1 MIRPM
6 KRTILNSLL
15 LLAALLVGG
24 ACQNDDMDFGAPAV
38 DAESF
43 NLVTRAEGDVPEGT
57 IAGDDAYNENTV
69 IHARVYFFPANQAET
84 ATSVFE
90 WEVASVPD
98 SKTLSIKVENEMY
111 GQNYDIYVVA
121 NAPTGVAWP
130 EGHTTLA
137 ALKALQFATTWKAG
151 GESSLLMDGLL
162 VNQAVVKGDVAT
174 VDMTRAM
181 AKVTLKVN
189 AVESV
194 EIEGR
199 TYTPDYTHMSVEL
212 VNSVTKTQ
220 LDGEFYPAATD
231 YTGITQEYEAQAG
244 ETGTTYAHAP
254 LYSYPNPAEG
264 AAADRKNTYLT
275 LHLPWRWTT
284 PGEEGGQGSQG
295 TEDYYYTIPVT
306 RDLVANMERN
316 HYYDLSVEVKVLGSL
331 DPNKPV
337 VLTPVIYIK
346 NWFNMELE
354 SSIDKYQYLVLDEDS
369 TTLYNQTTYTNPYES
384 SSPITSVE
392 VVSVKFYDYSEV
404 NFREWTLTAD
414 DRYGP
419 EVGEGWNQ
427 KRDDFN
433 NYHATLDATNE
444 AIVFRHDIDT
454 DIMYSKRE
462 ITIRVTNQD
471 GLSRDWVVTQYP
483 DMYIEGENNNRNG
496 LYNRFVY
503 GVNGDN
509 SVSDDRYNTL
519 GNAND
524 FDNASNKNPNQ
535 YTIYVTALDADS
547 EFAIGDP
554 REASSVDLS
563 YYLGDRDSQG
573 RSLDN
578 YRPTRKE
585 GADAII
591 APAFKIASS
600 WGVVST
606 GEDFRYDN
614 AKRRCASYQE
624 NGFPAGRWRVP
635 TEAEI
640 QYIVNLS
647 REQKIP
653 ELFDGEYYASSGR
666 YYSSGSGNFG
676 TSTGGGLFGVNPSVR
691 CVYDVWYWGEEK
703 VGNAPYTT
711 FIWGDDPLPSSN

>member
-1 MIRPM
+1 M
-6 KRTILNSLL
+6 KRTILNGFLF
-15 LLAALLVGG
+15 LAALLVGG
-24 ACQNDDMDFGAPAV
+24 ACQNDDMEFDAPIV
-38 DAESF
+38 DADSF

-69 IHARVYFFPANQAET
+69 THARVYFFPANQAQT
-84 ATSVFE
+84 AQSVFE
-90 WEVASVPD
+90 WEVSSVTD
-98 SKTLSIKVENEMY
+98 GKTFSIKVDNTMY
-111 GQNYDIYVVA
+111 DQSYDIYVVA
-121 NAPTGVAWP
+121 NAPAGVTWP

-137 ALKALQFATTWKAG
+137 ALKELQFVTTWKAG

-162 VNQAVVKGDVAT
+162 PNQAVIKGEVAT

-189 AVESV
+189 AAESL
-194 EIEGR
+194 EIDNR
-199 TYTPDYTHMSVEL
+199 TYTPDYANMSVEL

-220 LDGEFYPAATD
+220 LDGKFYPAVAD
-231 YTGITQEYEAQAG
+231 YTGITQNYKAQAG

-295 TEDYYYTIPVT
+295 TEDYYYIIPVT

-331 DPNKPV
+331 DPNKAV
-337 VLTPVIYIK
+337 ELTPIIYIR

-354 SSIDKYQYLVLDEDS
+354 SSIDKYQYLVLDEDA
-369 TTLYNQTTYTNPYES
+369 TTLYNQTTYSNPYVT

-392 VVSVKFYDYSEV
+392 VVSVKYYDYSEV
-404 NFREWTLTAD
+404 NFQEVTLTEKD
-414 DRYGP
+414 KDGNRQEDNWDYY
-419 EVGEGWNQ
+419 N
-427 KRDDFN
+427 
-433 NYHATLDATNE
+433 ATLDATNE
-444 AIVFRHDIDT
+444 AIVFRHDINT
-454 DIMYSKRE
+454 DIMYAKRE

-483 DMYIEGENNNRNG
+483 DMYIEGENNSRNG

-503 GVNGDN
+503 GVNGDR
-509 SVSDDRYNTL
+509 SVSDDRRNTL

-524 FDNASNKNPNQ
+524 YEGATNENPNQ

-554 REASSVDLS
+554 REETPVDFS
-563 YYLGDRDSQG
+563 YYLGDKDSQG

-578 YRPTRKE
+578 YRPTREE

-606 GEDFRYDN
+606 SDYFRYDN

-640 QYIVNLS
+640 QYVVNLS

-653 ELFDGEYYASSGR
+653 ELFDGNYYASSGR
-666 YYSSGSGNFG
+666 NYSSSSGNF
-676 TSTGGGLFGVNPSVR
+676 TSSDRSNPSVR

>member
-6 KRTILNSLL
+6 KRTILNGFLF
-15 LLAALLVGG
+15 LAALLVGG
-24 ACQNDDMDFGAPAV
+24 ACQNDDMEFDAPIV
-38 DAESF
+38 DADSF

-69 IHARVYFFPANQAET
+69 THARVYFFPANQAKT
-84 ATSVFE
+84 AQSVFE
-90 WEVASVPD
+90 WEVSSVTD
-98 SKTLSIKVENEMY
+98 GKTLSIKVDNTMY
-111 GQNYDIYVVA
+111 DQSYDIYVVA
-121 NAPTGVAWP
+121 NAPAGVTWP

-137 ALKALQFATTWKAG
+137 ALKELQFATTWKAG

-189 AVESV
+189 AAESL
-194 EIEGR
+194 EIEGI
-199 TYTPDYTHMSVEL
+199 TYTPDYANMDVEL
-212 VNSVTKTQ
+212 INSVTKTQ
-220 LDGEFYPAATD
+220 LDGEFYPATAD
-231 YTGITQEYEAQAG
+231 YMGLTQKYTAQAD

-264 AAADRKNTYLT
+264 ATTDRKNTYLT
-275 LHLPWRWTT
+275 LHLPWQWND
-284 PGEEGGQGSQG
+284 GKSQG
-295 TEDYYYTIPVT
+295 VQHYYYTIPVT

-331 DPNKPV
+331 DPNEAV
-337 VLTPVIYIK
+337 ELTPTIYIR

-369 TTLYNQTTYTNPYES
+369 TTLYNQTTYANPYVT

-433 NYHATLDATNE
+433 NYHASLDATNKT
-444 AIVFRHDIDT
+444 IIFRHDIDT
-454 DIMYSKRE
+454 DIMYAKRE

-483 DMYIEGENNNRNG
+483 DMYIEGESNESRG
-496 LYNRFVY
+496 GYNRFVY
-503 GVNGDN
+503 GVRETSNSGSS
-509 SVSDDRYNTL
+509 SVSDDNGSTRDNNL
-519 GNAND
+519 GGVYGYQNSD
-524 FDNASNKNPNQ
+524 SNRNPNQ
-535 YTIYVTALDADS
+535 YTIYVTALDSDS
-547 EFAIGDP
+547 EYAIGDP
-554 REASSVDLS
+554 RESTFVTA
-563 YYLGDRDSQG
+563 
-573 RSLDN
+573 RSLDLSDKTD
-578 YRPTRKE
+578 YRRTHLQTYSLAR
-585 GADAII
+585 GRDAANII

-600 WGVVST
+600 WGKTLPLSF
-606 GEDFRYDN
+606 EQ
-614 AKRRCASYQE
+614 AEKRCASYQE
-624 NGFPAGRWRVP
+624 NGYPAGRWRIP
-635 TEAEI
+635 TEAEVAYVI
-640 QYIVNLS
+640 KLS
-647 REQKIP
+647 EDGKIP
-653 ELFDGEYYASSGR
+653 QLFDDAYWTSSGTS
-666 YYSSGSGNFG
+666 YG
-676 TSTGGGLFGVNPSVR
+676 TSSQGTAVR
-691 CVYDVWYWGEEK
+691 CVYDVWYWGDQKEGDAANNYESF
-703 VGNAPYTT
+703 Y
-711 FIWGDDPLPSSN
+711 WGSQTPSSN

>member
-1 MIRPM
+1 M
-6 KRTILNSLL
+6 KRTILNGFLF
-15 LLAALLVGG
+15 LAALLVGG
-24 ACQNDDMDFGAPAV
+24 ACQNDDMEFDAPIV
-38 DAESF
+38 DADSF

-69 IHARVYFFPANQAET
+69 THARVYFFPANQAKT
-84 ATSVFE
+84 AQSVFE
-90 WEVASVPD
+90 WEVSSVTD
-98 SKTLSIKVENEMY
+98 GKTLSIKVDNTMY
-111 GQNYDIYVVA
+111 DQSYDIYVVA
-121 NAPTGVAWP
+121 NAPAGVTWP

-137 ALKALQFATTWKAG
+137 ALKELQFATTWKAG

-189 AVESV
+189 AAESL
-194 EIEGR
+194 EIEGI
-199 TYTPDYTHMSVEL
+199 TYTPDYANMDVEL
-212 VNSVTKTQ
+212 INSVTKTQ
-220 LDGEFYPAATD
+220 LDGEFYPATAD
-231 YTGITQEYEAQAG
+231 YMGLTQKYTAQAD

-264 AAADRKNTYLT
+264 ATTDRKNTYLT
-275 LHLPWRWTT
+275 LHLPWQWND
-284 PGEEGGQGSQG
+284 GKSQG
-295 TEDYYYTIPVT
+295 VQHYYYTIPVT

-331 DPNKPV
+331 DPNKAV
-337 VLTPVIYIK
+337 ELTPIIYIR

-354 SSIDKYQYLVLDEDS
+354 SSIDKYQYLVLDEDA
-369 TTLYNQTTYTNPYES
+369 TTLYNQTTYSNPYVT

-392 VVSVKFYDYSEV
+392 VVSVKYYDYSEV
-404 NFREWTLTAD
+404 NFQEVTLTEKD
-414 DRYGP
+414 KDGNRQEDNWDYY
-419 EVGEGWNQ
+419 N
-427 KRDDFN
+427 
-433 NYHATLDATNE
+433 ATLDATNE
-444 AIVFRHDIDT
+444 AIVFRHDINT
-454 DIMYSKRE
+454 DIMYAKRE

-483 DMYIEGENNNRNG
+483 DMYIEGENNSRNG

-503 GVNGDN
+503 GVNGDR
-509 SVSDDRYNTL
+509 SVSDDRRNTL

-524 FDNASNKNPNQ
+524 YEGATNENPNQ

-554 REASSVDLS
+554 REETPVDFS
-563 YYLGDRDSQG
+563 YYLGDKDSQG

-578 YRPTRKE
+578 YRPTREE

-606 GEDFRYDN
+606 SDYFRYDN

-640 QYIVNLS
+640 QYVVNLS

-653 ELFDGEYYASSGR
+653 ELFDGNYYASSGR
-666 YYSSGSGNFG
+666 NYSSSSGNF
-676 TSTGGGLFGVNPSVR
+676 TSSDRSNPSVR

>member
-1 MIRPM
+1 M
-6 KRTILNSLL
+6 KRTILNGFLF
-15 LLAALLVGG
+15 LAALLVGG
-24 ACQNDDMDFGAPAV
+24 ACQNDDMEFDAPIV
-38 DAESF
+38 DADSF

-69 IHARVYFFPANQAET
+69 THARVYFFPANQAQT
-84 ATSVFE
+84 AQSVFE
-90 WEVASVPD
+90 WEVSSVTD
-98 SKTLSIKVENEMY
+98 GKTLSIKVDNTMY
-111 GQNYDIYVVA
+111 DQSYDIYVVA
-121 NAPTGVAWP
+121 NAPAGVTWP

-137 ALKALQFATTWKAG
+137 ALKELQFVTTWKAG

-162 VNQAVVKGDVAT
+162 PNQAVIKGEVAT

-189 AVESV
+189 AAESL
-194 EIEGR
+194 EIDNR
-199 TYTPDYTHMSVEL
+199 TYTPDYANMSVEL

-220 LDGEFYPAATD
+220 LDGKFYPAVAD
-231 YTGITQEYEAQAG
+231 YTGITQNYKAQAG

-295 TEDYYYTIPVT
+295 TEDYYYIIPVT

-331 DPNKPV
+331 DPNKAV
-337 VLTPVIYIK
+337 ELTPTIYIR

-354 SSIDKYQYLVLDEDS
+354 SSIDKYQYLVLDEDA
-369 TTLYNQTTYTNPYES
+369 TTLYNQTTYSNPYVT

-433 NYHATLDATNE
+433 NYHASLDATNKT
-444 AIVFRHDIDT
+444 IIFRHDIDT
-454 DIMYSKRE
+454 DIMYAKRE

-483 DMYIEGENNNRNG
+483 DMYIEGESNESRG
-496 LYNRFVY
+496 GYNRFVY
-503 GVNGDN
+503 GVRETSNSGSS
-509 SVSDDRYNTL
+509 SVSDDNGSTRDNNL
-519 GNAND
+519 GGVYGYQNSD
-524 FDNASNKNPNQ
+524 SNRNPNQ
-535 YTIYVTALDADS
+535 YTIYVTALDSDS
-547 EFAIGDP
+547 EYAIGDP
-554 REASSVDLS
+554 RESTSVTA
-563 YYLGDRDSQG
+563 
-573 RSLDN
+573 RSLDLSDKTD
-578 YRPTRKE
+578 YRRTHLQTYSLAR
-585 GADAII
+585 GRDAANII

-600 WGVVST
+600 WGKTLPLSF
-606 GEDFRYDN
+606 EQ
-614 AKRRCASYQE
+614 AEKRCASYQE
-624 NGFPAGRWRVP
+624 NGYPAGRWRIP
-635 TEAEI
+635 TEAEVAYVI
-640 QYIVNLS
+640 KLS
-647 REQKIP
+647 EDGKIP
-653 ELFDGEYYASSGR
+653 QLFDDAYWTSSGTS
-666 YYSSGSGNFG
+666 YG
-676 TSTGGGLFGVNPSVR
+676 TSSQGTAVR
-691 CVYDVWYWGEEK
+691 CVYDVWYWGDQKEGDAANNYESF
-703 VGNAPYTT
+703 Y
-711 FIWGDDPLPSSN
+711 WGSQTPSSN

>member
-1 MIRPM
+1 M
-6 KRTILNSLL
+6 KRTILNSFLF
-15 LLAALLVGG
+15 LAALLVGG
-24 ACQNDDMDFGAPAV
+24 ACQNDDMEFDAPAV
-38 DAESF
+38 DADSF

-69 IHARVYFFPANQAET
+69 THARVYFFPANQAKT
-84 ATSVFE
+84 AQSVFE
-90 WEVASVPD
+90 WEVSSVTD
-98 SKTLSIKVENEMY
+98 GKTLSIKVDNTMY
-111 GQNYDIYVVA
+111 DQSYDIYVVA
-121 NAPTGVAWP
+121 NAPAGVTWP

-137 ALKALQFATTWKAG
+137 ALKELQFVTTWKAG

-162 VNQAVVKGDVAT
+162 PNQAVIKGDVAT

-189 AVESV
+189 AAESL
-194 EIEGR
+194 EIDNR
-199 TYTPDYTHMSVEL
+199 TYTPDYANMSVEL

-220 LDGEFYPAATD
+220 LDGKFYPAVAD
-231 YTGITQEYEAQAG
+231 YTGITQNYKAQAG

-316 HYYDLSVEVKVLGSL
+316 HYYDLSVDVKVLGSL
-331 DPNKPV
+331 DPNEAV
-337 VLTPVIYIK
+337 VLTPIIYIR

-354 SSIDKYQYLVLDEDS
+354 SSIDKYQYLVLDENS
-369 TTLYNQTTYTNPYES
+369 TTLYNQTTYANPYVT

-433 NYHATLDATNE
+433 NYHASLDATNKT
-444 AIVFRHDIDT
+444 IIFRHDIDT
-454 DIMYSKRE
+454 DIMYAKRE

-483 DMYIEGENNNRNG
+483 DMYIEGESNESRG
-496 LYNRFVY
+496 GYNRFVY
-503 GVNGDN
+503 GVREPSN
-509 SVSDDRYNTL
+509 SGSSFVSDDNGSTRDNNL
-519 GNAND
+519 GGVYGYQNSE
-524 FDNASNKNPNQ
+524 SNRNPNQ
-535 YTIYVTALDADS
+535 YTIYVTALDSDS
-547 EFAIGDP
+547 EYAIGDP
-554 REASSVDLS
+554 RESTSVTA
-563 YYLGDRDSQG
+563 
-573 RSLDN
+573 RSLDLSDKTD
-578 YRPTRKE
+578 YRRTHLQTYSLAR
-585 GADAII
+585 GRDAANII

-600 WGVVST
+600 WGKTLPLSF
-606 GEDFRYDN
+606 EQ
-614 AKRRCASYQE
+614 AEKRCASYQE
-624 NGFPAGRWRVP
+624 NGYPAGRWRIP
-635 TEAEI
+635 TEAEVAYVI
-640 QYIVNLS
+640 KLS
-647 REQKIP
+647 EDGKIP
-653 ELFDGEYYASSGR
+653 QLFDDAYWTSSGTS
-666 YYSSGSGNFG
+666 YG
-676 TSTGGGLFGVNPSVR
+676 TSSQGTAVR
-691 CVYDVWYWGEEK
+691 CVYDVWYWGDQKEGDAANNYESF
-703 VGNAPYTT
+703 Y
-711 FIWGDDPLPSSN
+711 WGSQTPSSN

>member
-1 MIRPM
+1 M
-6 KRTILNSLL
+6 KRTILNGFLF
-15 LLAALLVGG
+15 LAALLVGG
-24 ACQNDDMDFGAPAV
+24 ACQNDDMEFDAPIV
-38 DAESF
+38 DADSF

-69 IHARVYFFPANQAET
+69 THARVYFFPANQAQT
-84 ATSVFE
+84 AQSVFE
-90 WEVASVPD
+90 WEVSSVTD
-98 SKTLSIKVENEMY
+98 GKTFSIKVDNTMY
-111 GQNYDIYVVA
+111 DQSYDIYVVA
-121 NAPTGVAWP
+121 NAPAGVTWP

-137 ALKALQFATTWKAG
+137 ALKELQFVTTWKAG

-162 VNQAVVKGDVAT
+162 PNQAVIKGEVAT

-189 AVESV
+189 AAESL
-194 EIEGR
+194 EIDNR
-199 TYTPDYTHMSVEL
+199 TYTPDYANMSVEL

-220 LDGEFYPAATD
+220 LDGKFYPAVAD
-231 YTGITQEYEAQAG
+231 YTGITQNYKAQAG

-295 TEDYYYTIPVT
+295 TEDYYYIIPVT

-331 DPNKPV
+331 DPNKAV
-337 VLTPVIYIK
+337 ELTPIIYIR

-354 SSIDKYQYLVLDEDS
+354 SSIDKYQYLVLDEDA
-369 TTLYNQTTYTNPYES
+369 TTLYNQTTYSNLYVT

-392 VVSVKFYDYSEV
+392 VVSVKYYDYSEV
-404 NFREWTLTAD
+404 NFQEVTLTEKD
-414 DRYGP
+414 KDGNRQEDNWDYY
-419 EVGEGWNQ
+419 N
-427 KRDDFN
+427 
-433 NYHATLDATNE
+433 ATLDATNE
-444 AIVFRHDIDT
+444 AIVFRHDINT
-454 DIMYSKRE
+454 DIMYAKRE

-483 DMYIEGENNNRNG
+483 DMYIEGENNGSRTNKLG
-496 LYNRFVY
+496 LQNRFVY
-503 GVNGDN
+503 GVNGDR
-509 SVSDDRYNTL
+509 SVSDDIGNSL
-519 GNAND
+519 GDAND
-524 FDNASNKNPNQ
+524 CFSGTSSNSNPNQ

-554 REASSVDLS
+554 REESPVDFSS
-563 YYLGDRDSQG
+563 YLGDRDSQG

-578 YRPTRKE
+578 YRPTREE
-585 GADAII
+585 GVDDII

-600 WGVVST
+600 WGVVSIPT
-606 GEDFRYDN
+606 WGGFNYDQ

-624 NGFPAGRWRVP
+624 NGFPAGRWRIP

-653 ELFDGEYYASSGR
+653 ELFDGEYFASSRR
-666 YYSSGSGNFG
+666 YYTSSGGGGFSSGS
-676 TSTGGGLFGVNPSVR
+676 SASVR